1 MARAKISLIGGGQI
15 GGNLALLAAQKELGD
30 IVIFDIPKAE
40 GMVKGKALDLMQLK
54 PHDGYDA
61 NISGTSDWKDLT
73 DSDVFI
79 ITAGLPRKPGM
90 DREDLLEINL
100 GIMTDVAE
108 NIKEYS
114 PNAFVIVV
122 SNPLDAMVYAFYKV
136 SQLKKNMVV
145 GMAGALDSARFRAFI
160 AMEVG
165 CSVQDV
171 TCMVLGGHG
180 DTMVPITRF
189 GTVGGVPIESLI
201 NPDRLEEI
209 VNRTRFAGGEI
220 VKLFGNGSAFYA
232 PAQSAIEMA
241 ESYLRDKKRIIPCA
255 SLCEGEF
262 GINGYF
268 IGVPSVIGS
277 GGVEN
282 ILEFSLTEEEKFELK
297 NTLEAVKKT
306 AKDFINARKSDRI
319 GILVFAGESFI
330 QCPLTIDKEVLLAL
344 MDDIQVA
351 EQSYDGTAIGMAIA
365 NATNRLRNSD
375 AKSKVMILLSDGS
388 NNAGELDPLTSADL
402 ASNFDIKIY
411 TIGAGTNQDVS
422 FIPGRGYIRNEI
434 DEVTLKSIAN
444 RTNGKY
450 FRATNVVGLEDVYKT
465 IDELERTEIEIKEF
479 TRYKELFG
487 WLLIPAMIIGLGG
500 HTIDR
505 TIFRKQL

>member
-1 MARAKISLIGGGQI
+1 MERAKISLIGGGQI

-40 GMVKGKALDLMQLK
+40 GMVKGKALDLMQLR

-61 NISGTSDWKDLT
+61 NISGTSNWKDLK

-108 NIKEYS
+108 NIKKYS

-180 DTMVPITRF
+180 DTMVPITRV

-201 NPDRLEEI
+201 KPDRLEEI

-268 IGVPSVIGS
+268 IGVPSMIVKN
-277 GGVEN
+277 GVEK
-282 ILEFSLTEEEKFELK
+282 ILEFEQRDDEKSALDS
-297 NTLEAVKKT
+297 TLEAVKKT
-306 AKDFINARKSDRI
+306 
-319 GILVFAGESFI
+319 
-330 QCPLTIDKEVLLAL
+330 VLETKL
-344 MDDIQVA
+344 
-351 EQSYDGTAIGMAIA
+351 
-365 NATNRLRNSD
+365 
-375 AKSKVMILLSDGS
+375 
-388 NNAGELDPLTSADL
+388 
-402 ASNFDIKIY
+402 
-411 TIGAGTNQDVS
+411 
-422 FIPGRGYIRNEI
+422 
-434 DEVTLKSIAN
+434 
-444 RTNGKY
+444 
-450 FRATNVVGLEDVYKT
+450 
-465 IDELERTEIEIKEF
+465 
-479 TRYKELFG
+479 
-487 WLLIPAMIIGLGG
+487 
-500 HTIDR
+500 
-505 TIFRKQL
+505 